1 MLDIRG
7 NKMRRLESGSVLA
20 ISLILLTAITVIA
33 MMGMQRAGLQTKI
46 VGAIQQQELTRDT
59 NNSEIHRV
67 YRATQYSETQALSD
81 ALNSIDNTTT
91 TTSGINWNARLYQ
104 VETTITHIQ
113 PSLEAGKIATSS
125 LRDNNSRG
133 KNGAGIEKF
142 EISSETTLRNG
153 VNSVQ
158 TIGMRYL
165 MPE

>member
-1 MLDIRG
+1 
-7 NKMRRLESGSVLA
+7 MRKLESGSVLA

-46 VGAIQQQELTRDT
+46 VGAIQQQEQVHDT
-59 NNSEIHRV
+59 DNSEIHFV
-67 YRATQYSETQALSD
+67 YRATQYGETQDLSD

-91 TTSGINWNARLYQ
+91 VTSGINWNARRYQ

-113 PSLEAGKIATSS
+113 PPLEAGKMATSS

-142 EISSETTLRNG
+142 EISSTTTLKNG